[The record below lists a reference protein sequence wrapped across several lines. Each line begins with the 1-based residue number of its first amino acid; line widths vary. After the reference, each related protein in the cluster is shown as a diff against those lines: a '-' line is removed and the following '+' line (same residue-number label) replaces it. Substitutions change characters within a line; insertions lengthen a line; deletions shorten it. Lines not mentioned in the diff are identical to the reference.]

1 MPKKRA
7 ALKPKKIYRNFYL
20 MNNEVCNMTAK
31 HIERRLLIIDD
42 EANMRHMLSTVLKK
56 AGYQVETAADGA
68 EGLEMIQQSPYDF
81 ILCDIKMPKMD
92 GMEFLKLSRD
102 RIGGATVIMMSAYGS
117 IDTAIDAMKSG
128 AYDYISKPFKT
139 DEVYLTLKK
148 AEERE
153 RLKAE
158 NRLLKARIQK
168 IEGDYSFGKMVAKSK
183 AMQSVFQLA
192 NKAAQYKT
200 TILILGDSGT
210 GKELIARGIHY
221 GGERAAGPLVPVN
234 CGGIPE
240 SLLESELFGYKK
252 GAFTGADRNKKGL
265 FQEAEGGTIFLD
277 EIGELPLSLQV
288 KLLRVLQENEI
299 RRVGDSKSLQIDA
312 RVIAAT
318 SKKLEEEVEKGS
330 FREDLYYRL
339 NVMKVEIPPLRE
351 RTEDIPLLCKHFI
364 GRFNEILDKEIS
376 GLAPDAMARLLEF
389 QWPGNVRQLENAIER
404 AMVIADEPLLMPEH
418 FAADLIN
425 NDLRSREDTVF
436 EGLSLKDAQKV
447 VEKNLIT
454 QALNETEGNRTRAA
468 RLLEISHPSLL
479 TKIKAYGIDL

>member
-1 MPKKRA
+1 MQFIP
-7 ALKPKKIYRNFYL
+7 
-20 MNNEVCNMTAK
+20 MTAENDK
-31 HIERRLLIIDD
+31 KRLLIIDD

-68 EGLEMIQQSPYDF
+68 EGLEMIQQFPYNF
-81 ILCDIKMPKMD
+81 VLCDIKMPKMG

-102 RIGGATVIMMSAYGS
+102 RIGAATVIMMSAYGN
-117 IDTAIDAMKSG
+117 IDTAIEAMKSG

-158 NRLLKARIQK
+158 NRLLKERIQK
-168 IEGDYSFGKMVAKSK
+168 IEGDYNFGKMVAKSK
-183 AMQSVFQLA
+183 AMQSVFHLA

-200 TILILGDSGT
+200 TVLILGQSGT
-210 GKELIARGIHY
+210 GKELIAKGIHY
-221 GGERAAGPLVPVN
+221 GGARAAGPLVPVN

-265 FQEAEGGTIFLD
+265 FREADGGTIFLD
-277 EIGELPLSLQV
+277 EIGELPISLQV
-288 KLLRVLQENEI
+288 KLLRVLQEREV
-299 RRVGDSKSLQIDA
+299 RPVGDSKSLKIDV

-318 SKKLEEEVEKGS
+318 SKTLEEEVKKGN

-339 NVMKVEIPPLRE
+339 NVMTVKLPPLSE
-351 RTEDIPLLCKHFI
+351 RTEDIPLLCQHFI
-364 GRFNEILDKEIS
+364 GRFNEAIDKRIS
-376 GLAPDAMARLLEF
+376 GLAPDAMARLLEYH
-389 QWPGNVRQLENAIER
+389 WPGNVRQLENVIER
-404 AMVIADEPLLMPEH
+404 AMVIADDTLLLPEH
-418 FAADLIN
+418 FTAELMN
-425 NDLRSREDTVF
+425 NGGNTHKETAF

-447 VEKNLIT
+447 VEKQLIT
-454 QALNETEGNRTRAA
+454 RALGETNGNRTRAA

-479 TKIKAYGIDL
+479 TKIKAYEIDL

>member
-1 MPKKRA
+1 
-7 ALKPKKIYRNFYL
+7 
-20 MNNEVCNMTAK
+20 MTVK

-68 EGLEMIQQSPYDF
+68 KGLEMIQQSPYDF
-81 ILCDIKMPKMD
+81 ILCDIKMPIMD

-102 RIGGATVIMMSAYGS
+102 RIGAATVIMMSAYGS

-168 IEGDYSFGKMVAKSK
+168 IEGDYNFGKMVAKSK

-200 TILILGDSGT
+200 TVLILGDSGT

-404 AMVIADEPLLMPEH
+404 AMVITDEPLLMPEH

-425 NDLRSREDTVF
+425 NELRSREDTVF

-454 QALNETEGNRTRAA
+454 RALNETEGNRTRAA